1 MATFLEM
8 SGISKRFGGVHA
20 LRDVDLTL
28 EVGEVHCLVGENGS
42 GKSTLIKIISGVE
55 APERGGRIAISGTE
69 YPKLNPVRSTHC
81 GIQVIYQ
88 DLSLFPN
95 LNVAENIAMA
105 HHLGGL
111 RSVDWPAMRAIAIA
125 AMAKVGVELDPET
138 KVSDLSIAGRQ
149 LVAICRALAADA
161 KLLIMDE
168 PTASLTRH
176 EVDALIKLVS
186 ELKRTGICIVFVS
199 HRLDEVLEIA
209 ERVTVLR
216 DGMKVGT
223 FAAENINDR
232 KLSHLMTGKAFDY
245 QVQVRGVAAG
255 PVVLEV
261 EGLGRDGDYHD
272 VSFQLRAGEIVGL
285 TGLLGSGRTELALSL
300 FGMNPPDRGTIAL
313 EGRRIALKTNAD
325 AMDLGIAYV
334 SEDRLTLGLILDQ
347 SISANI
353 TLTVLERLADAF
365 GLIRARA
372 RQIHVERWV
381 AELAIKVSN
390 PENPVKTLSGGNQQ
404 RVVLAKW
411 MATNPR
417 VLILDGPT
425 VGVDISAKDGIYEVI
440 QRLAR
445 EGVAVLMISDEIP
458 EVLYHSH
465 RVLVMREGRV
475 TFDVPAE
482 HTSEDALRQAVNA

>member
-1 MATFLEM
+1 M

-28 EVGEVHCLVGENGS
+28 EAGEVHCLVGENGS
-42 GKSTLIKIISGVE
+42 GKSTLVKIISGVE
-55 APERGGRIAISGTE
+55 APERGGRIVIAGQD
-69 YPKLNPVRSTHC
+69 YPHLDPVRSTHE

-105 HHLGGL
+105 RHLGGL
-111 RSVDWPAMRAIAIA
+111 RTVDWRAMRAIA
-125 AMAKVGVELDPET
+125 MASMAEVGIELDPET

-161 KLLIMDE
+161 RLLIMDE

-186 ELKRTGICIVFVS
+186 ELKRSGICIVFVS

-216 DGMKVGT
+216 DGKKVGT
-223 FAAENINDR
+223 FAAETIDGR

-245 QVQVRGVAAG
+245 QVQPRGPAAT

-261 EGLGRDGDYHD
+261 EGLSREGDYRD
-272 VSFQLRAGEIVGL
+272 VSFQLHAGEVVGL

-300 FGMNPPDRGTIAL
+300 FGMNPPDRGSIAL
-313 EGRRIALKTNAD
+313 EGRRIALKSNAEAID
-325 AMDLGIAYV
+325 AGIAYV
-334 SEDRLTLGLILDQ
+334 SEDRLTLGLILNQ
-347 SISANI
+347 SITANI
-353 TLTVLERLADAF
+353 TLTVLERLANAF
-365 GLIRARA
+365 GLVRAGA
-372 RQIHVERWV
+372 RQAHVSRWV
-381 AELAIKVSN
+381 TELGVRVAN
-390 PENPVKTLSGGNQQ
+390 PENPVRTLSGGNQQ

-417 VLILDGPT
+417 LLILDSPT
-425 VGVDISAKDGIYEVI
+425 VGVDISAKDGIYEI
-440 QRLAR
+440 IRRLASD
-445 EGVAVLMISDEIP
+445 GVAVLMISDEIP

-465 RVLVMREGRV
+465 RVLVMHQGRL
-475 TFDVPAE
+475 TTDVLAAD
-482 HTSEDALRQAVNA
+482 TSEDALRQAINA

>member
-1 MATFLEM
+1 M

-55 APERGGRIAISGTE
+55 QPERGGRIAISGEE
-69 YPKLNPVRSTHC
+69 YQKLNPVRSTQY

-95 LNVAENIAMA
+95 LSVAENIAMP

-111 RSVDWPAMRAIAIA
+111 GMVDWRAMRAAAAA
-125 AMAKVGVELDPET
+125 AMARVGIELNMEV
-138 KVSDLSIAGRQ
+138 KVSELSVAGRQ

-186 ELKRTGICIVFVS
+186 ELKRSGICIVFVS

-223 FAAENINDR
+223 YAAETIDHR
-232 KLSHLMTGKAFDY
+232 KLSQLMTGKAFEY
-245 QVQVRGVAAG
+245 QVRGRGRAAA

-272 VSFQLRAGEIVGL
+272 VSFQLRAGEVVGL

-300 FGMNPPDRGTIAL
+300 FGMNPPDRGKVVL
-313 EGRRIALKTNAD
+313 EGRRIVLNTNAD
-325 AMDLGIAYV
+325 AIRGGIAYV

-347 SISANI
+347 SVTANV
-353 TLTVLERLADAF
+353 TLTVLKRLAGAF
-365 GLIRARA
+365 GLISGRA
-372 RQIHVERWV
+372 RQTHVARWV
-381 AELAIKVSN
+381 AELGIKTSN
-390 PENPVKTLSGGNQQ
+390 PDNPVKTLSGGNQQ

-417 VLILDGPT
+417 VLILDSPT
-425 VGVDISAKDGIYEVI
+425 VGVDISAKDGIYEIV

-445 EGVAVLMISDEIP
+445 DGVAVLMISDEIH
-458 EVLYHSH
+458 EVFYHSH
-465 RVLVMREGRV
+465 RVLVMRQGRL

-482 HTSEDALRQAVNA
+482 NTSEDALRQAVNA